1 MEATPSSTLSLPK
14 PIDISSDQ
22 LRFLN
27 HHFPAQEDVLH
38 KAPPLLAALRSHYS
52 DLNSHL
58 QALQTALTQRTV
70 SWIRLSS
77 SAKTTLHNLHISL
90 QNLSLLTSQYGSGL
104 KKLQRVLGTELPQLA
119 REVLR
124 IETIRSYLETTL
136 QLEARVGDLE
146 DAVFCFVNFHGGKMF
161 SGMLSNS
168 SDAGTKH
175 EKLLQAIKA
184 LNDLEVLVD
193 VMKLRPQWHHL
204 LTSVDGR
211 VDKTLAILR
220 PQVFADHRSLLASL
234 GWPPKLSTSQIE
246 SEKIADLPNPLVLMQ
261 GEKRKSYSNSFL
273 ALCALQHLQTRREKR
288 QLNLLGQEVCMIQ
301 LWAIDELVSPIASRL
316 EYHFSKWI
324 DQPELIFA
332 LSHKTTRGFIA
343 GVDDVLQPLIDKAR
357 LVNYSAKEAWV
368 AAMVQLLSEFL
379 AKSIFTDLAERY
391 QDKQMKSEV
400 IELWL
405 HLVDLI
411 VLFDK
416 QMQSLVS
423 SDVTLFLTESER
435 VESLS
440 GSISAL
446 MVFCKRLDW
455 LKIWGK
461 IELKNACR
469 KFKTDLKSERAWL
482 VDEKHQDALQ
492 LDTEFEQF
500 LLSTREDYRAPLIA
514 ESALR
519 ITWEMVEKCQ
529 TMPSTLARIQFVR
542 STAVKHYDQQLE
554 GLTPVEISAAMDITI
569 SVDFIEPLD
578 VLRSHLML
586 LRMRLNPKDFLDLWR
601 SVSEGLDHFISSSG
615 IGCGIQPFDNRIKQ
629 FETDMQALFSVF
641 QPFCVRP
648 EAFFPRT
655 IETIKLLKMNKGRRI
670 LHVSFDESG
679 ISLRDAGTKHEKLL
693 QAIKALNDLE
703 VLVDVMKLRPQW
715 HHLLTSV
722 DGRVDKT
729 LAILRPQVF
738 ADHRSLLASLGWP
751 PKLSTSQIESE
762 KIADLPNPLVLMQ
775 GEKRK
780 SYSNSFLALCALQ
793 HLQTRREKR
802 QLNLLGQE
810 VCMIQLWAIDELVS
824 PIASRLEYHF
834 SKWIDQPELI
844 FALSHKTTRGFIAG
858 VDDVL
863 QPLIDKAR
871 LVNYSAKEAWVAAMV
886 QLLSEFLAKSIF
898 TDLAERYQ
906 DKQMKSEVIE
916 LWLHLVDLI
925 VLFDK
930 QMQSLVSSDVTLFL
944 TESERVE
951 SLSGSI
957 SALMVFCKRL
967 DWLKIWGKIELKNAC
982 RKFKTDLKSERAWLV
997 DEKHQDALQLDTEFE
1012 QFLLSTRE
1020 DYRAPLIA
1028 ESALR
1033 ITWEMVE
1040 KCQTMP
1046 STLARIQFVRS
1057 TAVRFLWYFFKV
1069 LLLRCNKTEI
1079 SPDNLDDD
1087 ALVRLSGSVNA
1098 SKYVESK
1105 LRQWS
1110 DDVNFLEMKV
1120 AENDT
1125 SDQEKDDSTEISF
1138 FREEIKS
1145 LSELATNWLLEI
1157 ISVLLRQ
1164 FETLSWEYVQKV
1176 KHYDQQLEGLTP
1188 VEISAAMDITISVDF
1203 IEPLDVLRSHLMLLR
1218 MRLNPKD
1225 FLDLWRSVS
1234 EGLDHFISSSGIGCG
1249 IQPFDNR
1256 IKQFE
1261 TDMQALFSVF
1271 QPFCVRPE
1279 AFFPRTIETIKLL
1292 KMNKGRR

>member
-193 VMKLRPQWHHL
+193 VMKLQPQWHHL

-246 SEKIADLPNPLVLMQ
+246 SEKIAGLPNPLVLMQ

-332 LSHKTTRGFIA
+332 LAHKTTRGFIA

-391 QDKQMKSEV
+391 KDKQMKSEV

-446 MVFCKRLDW
+446 MVFCKR
-455 LKIWGK
+455 
-461 IELKNACR
+461 
-469 KFKTDLKSERAWL
+469 
-482 VDEKHQDALQ
+482 
-492 LDTEFEQF
+492 
-500 LLSTREDYRAPLIA
+500 P
-514 ESALR
+514 
-519 ITWEMVEKCQ
+519 
-529 TMPSTLARIQFVR
+529 
-542 STAVKHYDQQLE
+542 
-554 GLTPVEISAAMDITI
+554 
-569 SVDFIEPLD
+569 
-578 VLRSHLML
+578 
-586 LRMRLNPKDFLDLWR
+586 
-601 SVSEGLDHFISSSG
+601 
-615 IGCGIQPFDNRIKQ
+615 
-629 FETDMQALFSVF
+629 
-641 QPFCVRP
+641 
-648 EAFFPRT
+648 
-655 IETIKLLKMNKGRRI
+655 
-670 LHVSFDESG
+670 
-679 ISLRDAGTKHEKLL
+679 
-693 QAIKALNDLE
+693 
-703 VLVDVMKLRPQW
+703 
-715 HHLLTSV
+715 
-722 DGRVDKT
+722 
-729 LAILRPQVF
+729 
-738 ADHRSLLASLGWP
+738 
-751 PKLSTSQIESE
+751 
-762 KIADLPNPLVLMQ
+762 
-775 GEKRK
+775 
-780 SYSNSFLALCALQ
+780 
-793 HLQTRREKR
+793 
-802 QLNLLGQE
+802 
-810 VCMIQLWAIDELVS
+810 
-824 PIASRLEYHF
+824 
-834 SKWIDQPELI
+834 
-844 FALSHKTTRGFIAG
+844 
-858 VDDVL
+858 
-863 QPLIDKAR
+863 
-871 LVNYSAKEAWVAAMV
+871 
-886 QLLSEFLAKSIF
+886 
-898 TDLAERYQ
+898 
-906 DKQMKSEVIE
+906 
-916 LWLHLVDLI
+916 
-925 VLFDK
+925 
-930 QMQSLVSSDVTLFL
+930 
-944 TESERVE
+944 
-951 SLSGSI
+951 
-957 SALMVFCKRL
+957 

-1176 KHYDQQLEGLTP
+1176 KHYDQQLEGSTP